1 MYLKAFL
8 LLFLSFKIY
17 ANSQIDDI
25 NNFLDAKRFSY
36 EQVTENSTEIISGK
50 LILDT
55 LQIYLEIVSPY
66 RESYLVSKNFITYT
80 REDGV
85 ANPEI
90 RNLYIDD
97 YDKVWI
103 GTYGSGVGFFDGE
116 TWGSIDKRDGLVDN
130 TISALTSFGNNVYWF
145 GSGDGFGLSEYR
157 PTSSPGFARIKE
169 IVTSNDRYL
178 IKNNYSIYKE

>member
-36 EQVTENSTEIISGK
+36 EQVTENSTKIISGK

-66 RESYLVSKNFITYT
+66 RESYLVSKNFITYNDIDFSQQRT
-80 REDGV
+80 FEYSDNDFPIIRIISKKKIPLDDNSLNVITLENAVYVTDKLTNQIFTIFLREEETLIIQFKD
-85 ANPEI
+85 
-90 RNLYIDD
+90 NLG
-97 YDKVWI
+97 I
-103 GTYGSGVGFFDGE
+103 GN
-116 TWGSIDKRDGLVDN
+116 SIFLNK
-130 TISALTSFGNNVYWF
+130 
-145 GSGDGFGLSEYR
+145 LS
-157 PTSSPGFARIKE
+157 
-169 IVTSNDRYL
+169 
-178 IKNNYSIYKE
+178 